1 MMDPLRV
8 AFVGCG
14 RFSGRAI
21 YPSLAASGME
31 LVAVCGRTRE
41 RTETRAAEYGVE
53 QVFYDPVEM
62 CTAVKPDAVLI
73 VAGPQGHY
81 DIASALIPLGLPIWM
96 EKPCAVNSEQASEL
110 SARAGAAGLLVQ
122 VGFNYRYTRGIQ
134 KALDLTRMDESS
146 TPAMVSVRWWLGE
159 PDRRRLMQHYGCH
172 AVDLLHYLTPGGL
185 LDSEPPHVDYTRKGN
200 HDYYLATFRGVEGCI
215 AVLEFTSQ
223 MPLEGHWS
231 RVDLHSSDGLISVR
245 EFSEVTHHKSGSR
258 GDLAGPEEPA
268 WNGDSI
274 WPTGAA
280 IAAGSFRE
288 VWGYLPELVRFREA
302 AQGLRSPESTIHEA
316 AWGMKVLDRLMAS

>member
-8 AFVGCG
+8 AFIGCG

-41 RTETRAAEYGVE
+41 RTETRAAESGVE

-62 CTAVKPDAVLI
+62 CTAVKRDAVLI

-134 KALDLTRMDESS
+134 KALDCIVGFSADVILKIKRTIRH
-146 TPAMVSVRWWLGE
+146 
-159 PDRRRLMQHYGCH
+159 RL
-172 AVDLLHYLTPGGL
+172 A
-185 LDSEPPHVDYTRKGN
+185 LDIHLILDGHRQ
-200 HDYYLATFRGVEGCI
+200 TF
-215 AVLEFTSQ
+215 
-223 MPLEGHWS
+223 
-231 RVDLHSSDGLISVR
+231 
-245 EFSEVTHHKSGSR
+245 
-258 GDLAGPEEPA
+258 
-268 WNGDSI
+268 
-274 WPTGAA
+274 
-280 IAAGSFRE
+280 
-288 VWGYLPELVRFREA
+288 
-302 AQGLRSPESTIHEA
+302 
-316 AWGMKVLDRLMAS
+316 